1 MLLVLTTMPSFLE
14 AESLAKKLVESRLA
28 ACVQIL
34 PPMTSIYVWEG
45 AVQKETEHLLLI
57 KSRDE
62 KWDEVR
68 EFISANHSYSVPEI
82 VGVDVEK
89 VSEPYRRWLTETL
102 G

>member
-1 MLLVLTTMPSFLE
+1 MLIIATTTPNNAEAQALAEALV
-14 AESLAKKLVESRLA
+14 VEKLA

-34 PPMTSIYVWEG
+34 PQLTSVYVWEG
-45 AVQKETEHLLLI
+45 EVKKESEHLLLI
-57 KSRDE
+57 KTTDE

-89 VSEPYRRWLTETL
+89 VSEPYRSWLTETL
-102 G
+102 R